1 MNSYFDNPI
10 LKLISTI
17 AYEEDLE
24 IYVVGGYVRDAILQ
38 RPSSDI
44 DIVVI
49 GNGIDLAKKVAKA
62 GIECTMVSIFKNFG
76 TAMIKFGNY
85 EVEFVGARKESYRT
99 NSRKPIV
106 ENGTLEEDQK
116 RRDFTINAMAWGLGK
131 VNHGRLIDPFNGLED
146 LEKKLIRTPLEPM
159 LTFSDDPLRIMRAIR
174 FATQLDFK
182 IDKETF
188 EAISKTK
195 DRIEIVSQERITD
208 ELNKIIASQK
218 PSTGF
223 KLLDE
228 SGLLPMILPELFEMK
243 GVDIVNGEMHKDNFY
258 HTIKV
263 LDNLCRKSND
273 IWLRWAALL
282 HDIGKPRTKRYT
294 RETGWT
300 FHGHESVGAKM
311 IPAIFRRLRLPL
323 NEKMK
328 YVQKIVELHLRP
340 ISLSGEEISDSAVR
354 RLLYEAGDE
363 IDDLM
368 TLCEADITSK
378 NKETVR
384 RHMNN
389 FSLVRIKLQEIEEKD
404 AVRNFQPPIKGNEI
418 MEIFGLNPGREVG
431 SLKKAIKDAILDG
444 IIRNDKEEAHRY
456 LLEKAKEIGLNPK

>member
-1 MNSYFDNPI
+1 MNSYFENPV
-10 LKLISTI
+10 LKLISKI
-17 AYEEDLE
+17 AFEEDLE

-62 GIECTMVSIFKNFG
+62 SNESAVVSIFKNFG
-76 TAMIKFGNY
+76 TAMIKSGNY
-85 EVEFVGARKESYRT
+85 EIEFVGARKESYRA

-131 VNHGRLIDPFNGLED
+131 VNFGKLIDPFNGMED

-182 IDKETF
+182 IDRETF
-188 EAISKTK
+188 EAINKTR
-195 DRIEIVSQERITD
+195 DRIEIVSKERITD
-208 ELNKIIASQK
+208 ELNKIIGSRK
-218 PSTGF
+218 PSIGF

-228 SGLLPMILPELFEMK
+228 SGLLSVILPELFEMK
-243 GVDIVNGEMHKDNFY
+243 GVDVVNGEMHKDNFY

-263 LDNLCRKSND
+263 LDNLSKNSD
-273 IWLRWAALL
+273 DLWLRWAALL
-282 HDIGKPRTKRYT
+282 HDIGKPRTKRYS
-294 RETGWT
+294 RDTGWT
-300 FHGHESVGAKM
+300 FHGHEIAGAKM
-311 IPAIFRRLRLPL
+311 VPSIFRRLKLPL

-404 AVRNFQPPIKGNEI
+404 AVRNFQPPVKGNEI
-418 MEIFGLNPGREVG
+418 METFGLNPGREVG
-431 SLKKAIKDAILDG
+431 ILKKAIKDAILDG
-444 IIRNDKEEAHRY
+444 IIRNDKEEARKY